1 MRAEFEVY
9 SKEVVIKTRLGEKK
23 FRLLPLSGRYYKK
36 LMSVIKKFPQN
47 ENAEM
52 AELLEALDEE
62 TVGKLHT
69 LAFQTLKY
77 SEKVKD
83 EKDLENLDL
92 FVSQNLF
99 QLIPGLIEVN
109 ISAPEE

>member
-23 FRLLPLSGRYYKK
+23 FRLLPLSGRFYKK
-36 LMSVIKKFPQN
+36 LMSVIKKFPQS
-47 ENAEM
+47 EESEM
-52 AELLEALDEE
+52 KDILDALDED
-62 TVGKLHT
+62 TVGKLHE

-77 SEKVKD
+77 SEKVVD

-99 QLIPGLIEVN
+99 QLIPGIMEVN
-109 ISAPEE
+109 ITPPEE